1 MEPQVVGLSPQRH
14 PENLSA
20 VSAGWRDSCSLIH
33 EYIDIPSIRDNIIFW
48 TDYQSL
54 HSSGYCVQSPAWS
67 QQLLR
72 VVPAPVPAISITVET
87 WARDLV
93 WKPASLGRFSFPLSL
108 GTKLTVILAIYLGY
122 IFLSKNSA
130 FAMWLWSRAVASTGD
145 CPVCK
150 IGWLKMSVPILE
162 TYRLITQ

>member
-20 VSAGWRDSCSLIH
+20 VSAGSRDSCSLIH
-33 EYIDIPSIRDNIIFW
+33 VYIDIPSIRDNIIFW

-54 HSSGYCVQSPAWS
+54 HSSGYCVRSPAWC

-72 VVPAPVPAISITVET
+72 VSCTCPYYINHSWNMSQRFGVET
-87 WARDLV
+87 
-93 WKPASLGRFSFPLSL
+93 SFLGEIFFPTELGNKTHSF
-108 GTKLTVILAIYLGY
+108 LAIYLGY
-122 IFLSKNSA
+122 VFLSSA
-130 FAMWLWSRAVASTGD
+130 FAMWLWSRAVASTAD
-145 CPVCK
+145 CPACK

-162 TYRLITQ
+162 TYRLIT